1 MRYLRVV
8 AISLLVLGAL
18 SPVASAAPGG
28 AHCAY
33 HLDPVSRQGRVVKAS
48 SRLIGCYASFA
59 QAISEG
65 TGGAV
70 RLDASA
76 SPSTLTD
83 AALGDPVPL
92 ASSVLIGTEYVD
104 ATYGGASASYYAS
117 ATCSSTTTWE
127 VAYVTDAWNDVFSS
141 GQGFGGCDHN
151 KKFEASNFGGS
162 VLTCTPNCTYYGA
175 LSDLVSSL
183 RWKP

>member
-1 MRYLRVV
+1 MKYVRAAVM
-8 AISLLVLGAL
+8 SLLVLGAL

-28 AHCAY
+28 RHCAY
-33 HLDPVSRQGRVVKAS
+33 HLDPVSRSERIVKAAP
-48 SRLIGCYASFA
+48 RLIGCYASFA
-59 QAISEG
+59 QAISAG

-70 RLDASA
+70 QLDPSA

-83 AALGDPVPL
+83 AALGDPVL
-92 ASSVLIGTEYVD
+92 SASSVLIGTEFVD
-104 ATYGGASASYYAS
+104 AGYGGSSASYFAS

-127 VAYVTDAWNDVFSS
+127 VAYVTDAWNDMFSS

-162 VLTCTPNCTYYGA
+162 VLTCTPNCTNYGT
-175 LSDLVSSL
+175 LNDLVSSL